1 MTAFQRRIPD
11 DGDLKSMLGRAG
23 MSLSPEDLETMETAF
38 PAVQAQLERLYSYE
52 FDGVAYP
59 FGNIF
64 PEAIE

>member
-52 FDGVAYP
+52 FDSVAYP
-59 FGNIF
+59 FDNIF